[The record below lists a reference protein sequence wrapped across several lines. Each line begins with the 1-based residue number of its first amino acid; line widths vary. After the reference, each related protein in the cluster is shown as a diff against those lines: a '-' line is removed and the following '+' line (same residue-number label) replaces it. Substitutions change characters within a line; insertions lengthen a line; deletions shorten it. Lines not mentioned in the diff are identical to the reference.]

1 MSLAPTSQVGKIL
14 LQPAY
19 FTSSCYVETMKS
31 DIDALVKTFE
41 GEYAE
46 SEEKN
51 KPFTLFKTVWCA
63 MGWQWLHFKVFDA
76 RARDMFL
83 QVTCRLFLGIF
94 FLTRSYCCATHGRL
108 VAFFAL
114 YTFLNTQPSGAP
126 PLHAIEHIPIPRD
139 QYRALF
145 SLSDAFETSLRAAAI
160 NITRLL
166 VDADVFYIIPDSSL
180 GTQYPRVLP
189 REVIVHD
196 TSDAPKKKGRPSK
209 ADRVQK
215 SQQAVDSLGQWLEQT
230 GAPSSS
236 EEGAPT
242 THRLLVED
250 PTDLLQRYRDIK
262 STLLSTVAEDRQG
275 TAALIEANKQ
285 VYYRLKRAAEL
296 NGESEMDAE
305 SEGPG
310 IPRVERAMVL
320 ADAETGDG
328 PRGGLLGLLEGA
340 GNLNPR

>member
-1 MSLAPTSQVGKIL
+1 M
-14 LQPAY
+14 
-19 FTSSCYVETMKS
+19 
-31 DIDALVKTFE
+31 AL
-41 GEYAE
+41 
-46 SEEKN
+46 
-51 KPFTLFKTVWCA
+51 
-63 MGWQWLHFKVFDA
+63 H
-76 RARDMFL
+76 
-83 QVTCRLFLGIF
+83 GIF
-94 FLTRSYCCATHGRL
+94 LTCYYS
-108 VAFFAL
+108 
-114 YTFLNTQPSGAP
+114 
-126 PLHAIEHIPIPRD
+126 D
-139 QYRALF
+139 QYKALF
-145 SLSDAFETSLRAAAI
+145 SLSAEFEGSLRAAAI

-166 VDADVFYIIPDSSL
+166 VDADVFYIIPDS
-180 GTQYPRVLP
+180 TQYPRVLP

-230 GAPSSS
+230 GAPSSY

-250 PTDLLQRYRDIK
+250 PADLLQRYRDIK

-285 VYYRLKRAAEL
+285 VYNRLKRAAEL

-310 IPRVERAMVL
+310 IPRVERAIVQ

-340 GNLNPR
+340 GNPNLT